1 MAAWDHLWVNLHA
14 ATMAPGALYGA
25 IPDAAIAVQDGR
37 IAWVGPQANLPGTAR
52 REHDAGGAWVTPGLI
67 DCHTHL
73 VHGGSRAREWEM
85 RLAGE
90 TYEAIARDGG
100 GILSTVQA
108 TRSLDEDGLVAE
120 SLPRLDALM
129 AEGVTT
135 VEIKSGYGLE
145 TATELRMLAA
155 ARRLGRMR
163 GVAVR
168 TTFLGAHAVP
178 PGWDGDAYI
187 DMLIADALPQ
197 AHAAGLVDAVDAFC
211 ERIAFTPAQ
220 VGRLFDAARA
230 LGLPVKLHAE
240 QLSNSGGAALLAAHG
255 GLSADHL
262 EHLDDA
268 GVEALAAS
276 GAVAVLLPGAY
287 YMLREVQAPPV
298 EALRRAGVPMAVATD
313 CNPGTSPLCSPLLA
327 MNMAC
332 TLFRL
337 TPEEA
342 LAGFTRHAAR
352 ALGLR
357 DRGILAA
364 GLRADLALW
373 QVRHPA
379 ELAYAMGLPRLV
391 RTVRGGEPGC

>member
-14 ATMAPGALYGA
+14 ATMAPGAPYGA

-37 IAWVGPQANLPGTAR
+37 IAWVGPRADLPGTAR
-52 REHDAGGAWVTPGLI
+52 QVHDAGGAWVTPGLI

-391 RTVRGGEPGC
+391 RTVRGGEPRC

>member
-14 ATMAPGALYGA
+14 ATMAPGTPYGT

-37 IAWVGPQANLPGTAR
+37 IAWVGPRADLPGTAR
-52 REHDAGGAWVTPGLI
+52 QVHDAGGAWVTPGLI

-90 TYEAIARDGG
+90 TYEAIARAGG
-100 GILSTVQA
+100 GILSTVRA

-163 GVAVR
+163 GVEVC

-240 QLSNSGGAALLAAHG
+240 QLSNSGGAVLLAAHG

-268 GVEALAAS
+268 GVQALAAS
-276 GAVAVLLPGAY
+276 GAVAVLLPGAF

-298 EALRRAGVPMAVATD
+298 AALRRAGVPMAVATD

-357 DRGILAA
+357 DRGVLAA

-391 RTVRGGEPGC
+391 RTVRGGEPRC